1 MARVKLTAG
10 RIRDFSCEGGKSQSF
25 LWDTDAPGLA
35 VRATANGAKSYI
47 FQGKLNA
54 ASIRVTIGDVKSW
67 DIETGDHDR
76 PGAREA
82 ARRLQTLIDQG
93 IDPRQAKADQLAGV
107 EAKRIEADRQ
117 DLTVAELWE
126 IYIEARRHK
135 WSERHLA
142 DHQNIADIGGRL
154 VKRGK
159 KGQKKEAGSLA
170 SLLPLR
176 LSDITKERVK
186 AWLRD
191 ETARRP
197 TQAALAFRLLRAFL
211 NWCND
216 TPAYAGL
223 AGADACS
230 PRMSKENL
238 PKQKAKTD
246 CLQREQLPAWFAAVR
261 EIKNPIIANYLQ
273 ALLLTGARREELA
286 WTKWGDVDFKWN
298 SLTIHDKV
306 EGERVIPLTPYV
318 HSLLTELHRINNTP
332 PKVKHLRGKEEIHPK
347 WKPSEWVFAS
357 SAAASGRLQE
367 PSIQHRKACAAAGI
381 EGMTLH
387 GLRRSFGTL
396 SEWVECPEGI
406 SAQIQGHKPSATREK
421 HYKRRPLDL
430 LRAWHSKIEAWILA
444 ETGIKIGTEAPPEQQ
459 PKKPAGAKLKRV
471 T

>member
-10 RIRDFSCEGGKSQSF
+10 RVRDFSCETGKTQSF

-35 VRATANGAKSYI
+35 IRATANGAKSYV

-76 PGAREA
+76 PGAREQ
-82 ARRLQTLIDQG
+82 ARKLQTLIDQG
-93 IDPRQAKADQLAGV
+93 IDPRQAKAEQLAGV
-107 EAKRIEADRQ
+107 EAKRVEADRQ
-117 DLTVAELWE
+117 DLTVAELWK
-126 IYIEARRHK
+126 IYVEARRHK
-135 WSERHLA
+135 WSARHQL
-142 DHQNIADIGGRL
+142 DHDNIANIGGMA

-159 KGQKKEAGSLA
+159 KGQKKEPGSLA
-170 SLLPLR
+170 AMLPLR
-176 LSDITKERVK
+176 LSGITKERVK

-197 TQAALAFRLLRAFL
+197 TQAALAFRLLRAFV

-223 AGADACS
+223 AAADACS

-238 PKQKAKTD
+238 AKQKPKTD

-261 EIKNPIIANYLQ
+261 KIKNPTIANYLQ

-286 WTKWGDVDFKWN
+286 GVKWADVDFKWN

-318 HSLLTELHRINNTP
+318 HSLLTELHTINNTP
-332 PKVKHLRGKEEIHPK
+332 PKVKKIRGKEEPQPK
-347 WKPSEWVFAS
+347 WKPSEWVFS
-357 SAAASGRLQE
+357 SHAAASGRLQE
-367 PSIQHRKACAAAGI
+367 PSIQHRKACAVADI

-396 SEWVECPEGI
+396 AEWVECPTGVA
-406 SAQIQGHKPSATREK
+406 AQIMGHKPSATAEK
-421 HYKRRPLDL
+421 HYRQRPLDL
-430 LRAWHSKIEAWILA
+430 LRVWHTKIEDWILA
-444 ETGIKIGTEAPPEQQ
+444 ESKIKFGADEK
-459 PKKPAGAKLKRV
+459 PKRELRRAK
-471 T
+471 

>member
-1 MARVKLTAG
+1 VARVKLTAG
-10 RIRDFSCEGGKSQSF
+10 RVRDFSCETGKTQSF

-35 VRATANGAKSYI
+35 IRATANGAKSYV

-76 PGAREA
+76 PGAREQ
-82 ARRLQTLIDQG
+82 ARKLQTLIDQG
-93 IDPRQAKADQLAGV
+93 IDPRQAKAEQLAGV
-107 EAKRIEADRQ
+107 EAKRVEADRQ
-117 DLTVAELWE
+117 DLTVAELWK
-126 IYIEARRHK
+126 IYVEARRHK
-135 WSERHLA
+135 WSARHQL
-142 DHQNIADIGGRL
+142 DHDNIANIGGMA

-159 KGQKKEAGSLA
+159 KGQKKEPGSLA
-170 SLLPLR
+170 ALLPLP
-176 LSDITKERVK
+176 LSGITKERVK

-230 PRMSKENL
+230 ARMSKENL
-238 PKQKAKTD
+238 AKQKPKTD
-246 CLQREQLPAWFAAVR
+246 CLQREQLKAWFAAVR
-261 EIKNPIIANYLQ
+261 KIKNPTIANYLQ

-286 WTKWGDVDFKWN
+286 WMKWTDVDFKWS

-318 HSLLTELHRINNTP
+318 HSLLTELHTINNTP
-332 PKVKHLRGKEEIHPK
+332 PKVKKIRGKEEPQPK
-347 WKPSEWVFAS
+347 WKPSEWVFS
-357 SAAASGRLQE
+357 SHAAASGRLQE

-396 SEWVECPEGI
+396 AEWVECPTGVA
-406 SAQIQGHKPSATREK
+406 AQIMGHKPSATAEK
-421 HYKRRPLDL
+421 HYRQRPLDL
-430 LRAWHSKIEAWILA
+430 LRAWHTKIEAWILNEA
-444 ETGIKIGTEAPPEQQ
+444 GIKFGAEE
-459 PKKPAGAKLKRV
+459 KPAKGVRRV
-471 T
+471 K

>member
-1 MARVKLTAG
+1 VARVKITAG
-10 RIRDFSCEGGKSQSF
+10 RVRDFSCETGKPQSF

-35 VRATANGAKSYI
+35 IRATANGAKSYI
-47 FQGKLNA
+47 FQGKLNST
-54 ASIRVTIGDVKSW
+54 SIRVTIGDVKSW
-67 DIETGDHDR
+67 DIETGDHSR

-93 IDPRQAKADQLAGV
+93 IDPRQAKAEQLAGV

-117 DLTVAELWE
+117 DLTVAEGWK

-135 WSERHLA
+135 WSARHLA
-142 DHQNIADIGGRL
+142 DHESIADLGGRA

-159 KGQKKEAGSLA
+159 KGQKKEPGALA
-170 SLLPLR
+170 ALLPSR
-176 LSDITKERVK
+176 LSEVTKAHVK

-191 ETARRP
+191 ETGRRP

-216 TPAYAGL
+216 TPTYAGL
-223 AGADACS
+223 AAADACS

-246 CLQREQLPAWFAAVR
+246 CLQREQLKEWFAAVR
-261 EIKNPIIANYLQ
+261 KIKSPTIANYLQ

-286 WTKWGDVDFKWN
+286 WLKWDDVDFKWN
-298 SLTIHDKV
+298 RLTIHDKV

-318 HSLLTELHRINNTP
+318 HSLLTELHRINNTR
-332 PKVKHLRGKEEIHPK
+332 PKVKKRRARDAHKPEAPP
-347 WKPSEWVFAS
+347 WKPSEWVFS
-357 SAAASGRLQE
+357 SRAAASGRLQE
-367 PSIQHRKACAAAGI
+367 PSIQHRNACAVAGI

-396 SEWVECPEGI
+396 AEWVECPTGI
-406 SAQIQGHKPSATREK
+406 AAQIMGHKPSATAEK
-421 HYKRRPLDL
+421 HYRQRPLDL
-430 LRAWHSKIEAWILA
+430 LRVWHTKIEAWILNEADFSFSA
-444 ETGIKIGTEAPPEQQ
+444 EEQSGQ
-459 PKKPAGAKLKRV
+459 AARQVG
-471 T
+471 

>member
-10 RIRDFSCEGGKSQSF
+10 RIRDFSCEAGKPQAF

-35 VRATANGAKSYI
+35 IRATANGAKSYI

-54 ASIRVTIGDVKSW
+54 VSIRVTIGDVRSW
-67 DIETGDHDR
+67 DIETGSHER
-76 PGAREA
+76 PGAREE

-93 IDPRQAKADQLAGV
+93 IDPRQAKADRLAGV
-107 EAKRIEADRQ
+107 EAKRVEADRQ
-117 DLTVAELWE
+117 DLTVAELWK

-135 WSERHLA
+135 WSVRHQL
-142 DHQNIADIGGRL
+142 DHDNIANIGGMA

-159 KGQKKEAGSLA
+159 KGQKKEPGSLA
-170 SLLPLR
+170 AMLPLR
-176 LSDITKERVK
+176 LSGITKERVK

-197 TQAALAFRLLRAFL
+197 TQAALAFRLLRAFV

-223 AGADACS
+223 AAADACS

-238 PKQKAKTD
+238 AKQKPKTD

-261 EIKNPIIANYLQ
+261 KIKNPTIANYLQ

-286 WTKWGDVDFKWN
+286 GVKWADVDFKWN

-318 HSLLTELHRINNTP
+318 HSLLTELHTINNTP
-332 PKVKHLRGKEEIHPK
+332 PKVKKIRGKEEPQPK
-347 WKPSEWVFAS
+347 WKPSEWVFS
-357 SAAASGRLQE
+357 SHAAASGRLQE
-367 PSIQHRKACAAAGI
+367 PSIQHRKACAVADI

-396 SEWVECPEGI
+396 AEWVECPTGVA
-406 SAQIQGHKPSATREK
+406 AQIMGHKPSATAEK
-421 HYKRRPLDL
+421 HYRQRPLDL
-430 LRAWHSKIEAWILA
+430 LRVWHTKIEDWILA
-444 ETGIKIGTEAPPEQQ
+444 ESKIKFGADEK
-459 PKKPAGAKLKRV
+459 PKRELRRAK
-471 T
+471 

>member
-10 RIRDFSCEGGKSQSF
+10 RIRDFSCEAGKTQSF

-35 VRATANGAKSYI
+35 IRATANGAKSYV

-76 PGAREA
+76 PGAREQ
-82 ARRLQTLIDQG
+82 ARKLQTLIDQG
-93 IDPRQAKADQLAGV
+93 IDPRQAKAEQLAGV
-107 EAKRIEADRQ
+107 EAKRVEADRQ
-117 DLTVAELWE
+117 DLTVAELWK
-126 IYIEARRHK
+126 IYVEARRHK
-135 WSERHLA
+135 WSARHQL
-142 DHQNIADIGGRL
+142 DHDNIANIGGMA

-159 KGQKKEAGSLA
+159 KGQKKEPGSLA
-170 SLLPLR
+170 AMLPLR
-176 LSDITKERVK
+176 LSGITKERVK

-197 TQAALAFRLLRAFL
+197 TQAALAFRLLRAFV

-223 AGADACS
+223 AAADACS

-238 PKQKAKTD
+238 AKQKPKTD

-261 EIKNPIIANYLQ
+261 KIKNPTIANYLQ

-286 WTKWGDVDFKWN
+286 GVKWADVDFKWN

-318 HSLLTELHRINNTP
+318 HSLLTELHTINNTP
-332 PKVKHLRGKEEIHPK
+332 PKVKKIRGKEEPQPK
-347 WKPSEWVFAS
+347 WKPSEWVFS
-357 SAAASGRLQE
+357 SHAAASGRLQE
-367 PSIQHRKACAAAGI
+367 PSIQHRKACAVADI

-396 SEWVECPEGI
+396 AEWVECPTGVA
-406 SAQIQGHKPSATREK
+406 AQIMGHKPSATAEK
-421 HYKRRPLDL
+421 HYRQRPLDL
-430 LRAWHSKIEAWILA
+430 LRVWHTKIEDWILA
-444 ETGIKIGTEAPPEQQ
+444 ESKIKFGADEK
-459 PKKPAGAKLKRV
+459 PKRELRRAK
-471 T
+471 